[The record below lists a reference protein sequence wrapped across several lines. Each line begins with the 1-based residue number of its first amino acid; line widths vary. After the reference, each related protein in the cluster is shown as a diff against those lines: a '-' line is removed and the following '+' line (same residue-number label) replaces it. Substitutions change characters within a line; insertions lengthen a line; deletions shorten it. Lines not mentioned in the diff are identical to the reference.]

1 MTGPVTL
8 KTVAWMVVLVPPLL
22 SSAVLLT
29 TPWSVVTKAAAA
41 AVTLALVAVM
51 AAAARPWLFPATA
64 DKPDPGTSDA
74 ATAGS
79 ASGLSR
85 LMCLVRATLRWMRD
99 RQPFRWGGRRGS
111 R

>member
-1 MTGPVTL
+1 MTGPARL

-29 TPWSVVTKAAAA
+29 TPWSVATKAAAV

-51 AAAARPWLFPATA
+51 AAAARPWLFLATV

-74 ATAGS
+74 ATAGA

-85 LMCLVRATLRWMRD
+85 LMCPVRATLRWMRD
-99 RQPFRWGGRRGS
+99 SSLFRWGGRRGS

>member
-8 KTVAWMVVLVPPLL
+8 KTVAWMVVLAPPLL
-22 SSAVLLT
+22 SSAALFA
-29 TPWSVVTKAAAA
+29 TPWSVATKAVAAAA
-41 AVTLALVAVM
+41 TLAMVAAMV
-51 AAAARPWLFPATA
+51 AAARPWLFPATA

-79 ASGLSR
+79 ASGCSR
-85 LMCLVRATLRWMRD
+85 LMGSVRATLRWMRD
-99 RQPFRWGGRRGS
+99 SSLFRWGGRRGS